1 MKGVE
6 EISKRLTGISGFS
19 KLDRHGSDSETFECD
34 GLFPRW
40 AVFPRTREEVQEI
53 VKVCGAEAHALIPR
67 GGGTKMGTGRI
78 PRRADLVVSTK
89 NLNRI
94 MDQDCENLTVTL
106 EAGARFSD
114 IQGRL
119 KREGIGYFI
128 PLDPPYTEAATV
140 GGILAANSSGPKRL
154 LYGTARDLL
163 LGMKVVLADG
173 SLISCGGKT
182 VKNVSGYDM
191 TKLFIG
197 SFGTLGMIVE
207 ATLRLLPIPERE
219 ETMVGVFSK
228 AEDAFDVVKE
238 LLKSQ
243 LVPSAV
249 EVLNGRGAAQIIPNH
264 PASDGG
270 CTLIVGI
277 EGVKEAVER
286 QVKEIL
292 EIAGRYH
299 PLTTERLEGISQAN
313 LWTAVRDL
321 SLSLRNRHPGAIF
334 LKMNVP
340 ISRTSEAFASTEA
353 VAAREGFPCALRSHA
368 GTGILQMGLLLGDL
382 EKESDR
388 AVTAIRQ
395 LTEKALEI
403 GGNLIV
409 EAAAPLIKKQVSVWG
424 GEGSDL
430 PVFRQLKSQLDPL
443 SLFNPGR
450 FIGGI

>member
-6 EISKRLTGISGFS
+6 DISNRLSGISGFS
-19 KLDRHGSDSETFECD
+19 SLDRHGSDTETFELD
-34 GLFPRW
+34 GLCPQW
-40 AVFPRTREEVQEI
+40 AVFPKTREEVQEI
-53 VKVCGAEAHALIPR
+53 VRVCGAEAPSLIPR
-67 GGGTKMGTGRI
+67 GSGTKMGTGRI

-89 NLNRI
+89 NLNRV

-128 PLDPPYTEAATV
+128 PLDPPYTEAATL
-140 GGILAANSSGPKRL
+140 GGILATNSSGPKRL

-228 AEDAFDVVKE
+228 AEDAFEVVKE

-243 LVPSAV
+243 LIPSAI
-249 EVLNGRGAAQIIPNH
+249 EMLNGRGAAQINPNH

-286 QVKEIL
+286 QAKEIL
-292 EIAGRYH
+292 EIVSRYH
-299 PLTTERLEGISQAN
+299 PVTTERLEGISQAN

-321 SLSLRNRHPGAIF
+321 SLSLRNRHPEAIF

-340 ISRTSEAFASTEA
+340 ISRTSEAFAATEA
-353 VAAREGFPCALRSHA
+353 IAARERLPCALWSHA

-382 EKESDR
+382 EGESDR

-424 GEGSDL
+424 REGSDL
-430 PVFRQLKSQLDPL
+430 PIFRQLKSQLDPL